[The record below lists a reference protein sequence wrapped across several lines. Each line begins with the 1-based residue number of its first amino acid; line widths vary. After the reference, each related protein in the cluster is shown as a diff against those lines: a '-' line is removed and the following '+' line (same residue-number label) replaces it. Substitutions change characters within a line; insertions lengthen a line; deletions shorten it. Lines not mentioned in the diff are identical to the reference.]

1 MGMGEL
7 IVLSIGLA
15 MDAFAVSICKG
26 LAVGKVNIKHMLL
39 AGLWFGGFQAGMPFL
54 GYLLGSSFASYITP
68 FDHWLAFILLGFLGV
83 KMLKDALS
91 KEENTADCSFSTK
104 TMLLMAVA
112 TSIDA
117 LVVGIPFASPAM
129 ANVNIG
135 FVVGTIGI
143 ITFLFSAI
151 GVEIGSV
158 FGVRYKQKS
167 QLLGGVI
174 LIVMGAKILLEHL
187 DLLPF

>member
-7 IVLSIGLA
+7 VILSIGLA

-26 LAVGKVNIKHMLL
+26 LAVGKVKMKHMLL
-39 AGLWFGGFQAGMPFL
+39 AGFWFGGFQAGMPFL

-68 FDHWLAFILLGFLGV
+68 FDHWLAFVLLGFLGV
-83 KMLKDALS
+83 KMFKDALS
-91 KEENTADCSFSTK
+91 NEEHTADCSFGAK

-158 FGVRYKQKS
+158 FGARYKQKS
-167 QLLGGVI
+167 QLLGGAI